1 MISIKNLSKSY
12 SDRGSSVSLFSDFNL
27 QIKTNEFLVIFGPT
41 GCGKSTLLNMISG
54 VEKYN
59 AGTIEGVQKTR
70 QIGLVTQNNSLL
82 PWLNVVDNIAFGLKL
97 KKVDMVTRR
106 KRALGILDE
115 MGLSLYAD
123 FFPHEL
129 SGGLS
134 QLVSFARAVAYNV
147 EIMLMDEPFSA
158 LDFLTRNK
166 LQKTVR
172 KLHKS
177 RGLTTVFVTH
187 QVDEALYLS
196 TRIVAL
202 AAGKPTRILAELN
215 TNSVVDK
222 NSEQFFALQKDLIGY
237 YDEN

>member
-1 MISIKNLSKSY
+1 MITLRNLSKSF
-12 SDRGSSVSLFSDFNL
+12 SDRGSVVSLFSDFNL
-27 QIKTNEFLVIFGPT
+27 QIKANEFLVIFGPT
-41 GCGKSTLLNMISG
+41 GCGKSTLLNIISG

-59 AGTIEGVQKTR
+59 TGMIEGVQTSK

-82 PWLNVVDNIAFGLKL
+82 PWLNVVDNVAFGLKL
-97 KKVDMVTRR
+97 QKVDKVTRR
-106 KRALGILDE
+106 KRALEILDE
-115 MGLSLYAD
+115 MGLSSYAD

-134 QLVSFARAVAYNV
+134 QLISFARAVVYNA

-166 LQKTVR
+166 LQNTVL

-187 QVDEALYLS
+187 QVDEAIYLS

-215 TNSVVDK
+215 TDGVVDK
-222 NSEQFFALQKDLIGY
+222 NSEQFFALQKDLVGY
-237 YDEN
+237 YNEN